1 MKLIDKMRLGV
12 GALKVEGP
20 IAQKGNIALEVTM
33 ATKRAPTSRHRP
45 LKEFSGILTTTHTY
59 LSGGEM
65 SGSKTSR
72 YHKL

>member
-1 MKLIDKMRLGV
+1 MRLGV

-20 IAQKGNIALEVTM
+20 IAQKGSSAFQVTM
-33 ATKRAPTSRHRP
+33 AIKRAPTSRHRS

-59 LSGGEM
+59 LSGGGM
-65 SGSKTSR
+65 SGSNASR